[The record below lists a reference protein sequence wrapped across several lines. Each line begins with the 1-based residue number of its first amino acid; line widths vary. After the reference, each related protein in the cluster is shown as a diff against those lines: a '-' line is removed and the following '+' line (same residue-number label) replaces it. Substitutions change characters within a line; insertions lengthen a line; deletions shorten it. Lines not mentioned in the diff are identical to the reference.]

1 MASVRA
7 FAMLS
12 ATGSAICAHTGVV
25 AVAHCSRVNVLGV
38 AVSSG
43 TEVASSSHRAATWNA
58 WSVACA
64 VAGSTGCWPSR
75 AMAVARSAATVK
87 SMPSPPD
94 CAARCSW
101 PIRFATNA
109 GSFGS
114 PAAPASC
121 DGSICPS
128 PESSL
133 RSISW
138 KSSSGPGCG

>member
-1 MASVRA
+1 
-7 FAMLS
+7 MLS

-25 AVAHCSRVNVLGV
+25 AFAHCSRVYRLGV

-43 TEVASSSHRAATWNA
+43 TVVASSSQSAATWKA
-58 WSVACA
+58 WSDAWA
-64 VAGSTGCWPSR
+64 VAGSTGCPPSR
-75 AMAVARSAATVK
+75 AIAVARSDATEK

-101 PIRFATNA
+101 LIRFATKA